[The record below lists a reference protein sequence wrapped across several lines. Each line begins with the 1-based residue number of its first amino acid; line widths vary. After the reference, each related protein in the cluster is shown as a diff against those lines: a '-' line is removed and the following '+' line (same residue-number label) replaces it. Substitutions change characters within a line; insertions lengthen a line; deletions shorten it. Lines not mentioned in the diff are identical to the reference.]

1 MMYDL
6 QKEMYHTLCHSVEN
20 RIVNIH
26 QPYVRPIV
34 RGKQKSKVEFGA
46 KIQVSLMN
54 GFSILDQFDWNAFH
68 EGTTMKQSVE
78 NYKRIHG
85 YYPKEVLAD
94 KIYCNREN
102 RAWLK
107 DKKIEF
113 RAKPLERPSAVNN
126 HVSPGERN
134 PIEGKFGQA
143 KNAYGMDNI
152 KAKLS
157 QTSESWIASIVMV
170 LSLVKLA
177 EVTPYYLFKNYQE
190 KIYSLVMKTYFLFI
204 QKIFHIEQ
212 APIINVK
219 EMQYSYSR
227 ISYTE
232 SKASIYRMRI
242 TE

>member
-54 GFSILDQFDWNAFH
+54 GFSILDQFDWNAFN
-68 EGTTMKQSVE
+68 ECTTMKQSVE

-85 YYPKEVLAD
+85 FYPKEMLAD
-94 KIYCNREN
+94 KIYCNIEN
-102 RAWLK
+102 RVWLK

-113 RAKPLERPSAVNN
+113 RAKPLGRPSAVHN

-134 PIEGKFGQA
+134 PIEGNFGQA
-143 KNAYGMDNI
+143 KKAYGMDNI

-157 QTSESWIASIVMV
+157 QTSESRIASIVWC
-170 LSLVKLA
+170 S
-177 EVTPYYLFKNYQE
+177 T
-190 KIYSLVMKTYFLFI
+190 
-204 QKIFHIEQ
+204 
-212 APIINVK
+212 
-219 EMQYSYSR
+219 
-227 ISYTE
+227 
-232 SKASIYRMRI
+232 
-242 TE
+242 

>member
-54 GFSILDQFDWNAFH
+54 GFSILDQFDWNAFN

-85 YYPKEVLAD
+85 FYPKEVLAD

-102 RAWLK
+102 RVWLK

-113 RAKPLERPSAVNN
+113 RAKPLGRPSAVHN

-134 PIEGKFGQA
+134 PIEGNFGQA
-143 KNAYGMDNI
+143 KKAYGMDNI

-157 QTSESWIASIVMV
+157 QTSESRIASIVWC
-170 LSLVKLA
+170 S
-177 EVTPYYLFKNYQE
+177 T
-190 KIYSLVMKTYFLFI
+190 
-204 QKIFHIEQ
+204 
-212 APIINVK
+212 
-219 EMQYSYSR
+219 
-227 ISYTE
+227 
-232 SKASIYRMRI
+232 
-242 TE
+242 